1 MLYWNEITLYVVIIF
16 EICMSIL
23 ARCELCHNDNTAD
36 RSAPFIDLMPGF
48 NNIQEAVNDYF
59 SEENVMDYD
68 CQV

>member
-1 MLYWNEITLYVVIIF
+1 MYVVIIF

-36 RSAPFIDLMPGF
+36 RSAPFIDLTPGF